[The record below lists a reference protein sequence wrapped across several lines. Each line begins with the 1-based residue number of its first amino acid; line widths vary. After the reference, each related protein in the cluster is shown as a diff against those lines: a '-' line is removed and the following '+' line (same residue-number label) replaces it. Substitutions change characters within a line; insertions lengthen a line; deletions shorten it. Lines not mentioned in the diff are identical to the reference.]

1 MLGAIFS
8 ARNTNIFFYNLLSQS
23 IRLYYEKWHSGKA
36 FGLTLKTCKRMSV
49 EKYAGTQG
57 RLEIKVMVSVAIYR
71 KLNKG
76 LRT

>member
-8 ARNTNIFFYNLLSQS
+8 TRNTSIFFYNLLSQL
-23 IRLYYEKWHSGKA
+23 ICLYYEKWHFGKA
-36 FGLTLKTCKRMSV
+36 SGLTLKTCKRMSV

-57 RLEIKVMVSVAIYR
+57 RLERKVMVNVAIYR